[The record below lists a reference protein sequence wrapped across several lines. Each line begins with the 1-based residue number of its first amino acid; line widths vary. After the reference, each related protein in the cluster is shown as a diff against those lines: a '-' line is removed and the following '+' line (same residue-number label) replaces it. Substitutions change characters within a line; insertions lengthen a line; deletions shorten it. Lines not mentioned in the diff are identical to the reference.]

1 MALVVITDCDHGNIV
16 AEEAV
21 LGAAGVECRLHQVKT
36 EDEVIAVAREADAII
51 LQYATITGRV
61 LDGIPRCRV
70 AIRYGVGVDT
80 VDLDAATDRGVVV
93 ANVPDYCMDEVSD
106 HALAMTLDLWRGT
119 TLYDRAIRNGT
130 WSAGM
135 KKPMTRLAGKVAGV
149 IGVGRIG
156 SRFAQKAAG
165 IGMTVL
171 GCDPYLT
178 SWPPMV
184 RPVSLEK
191 LLREADIVSLHVPL
205 VTETRHLINEK
216 TLGLMKPT
224 ALLVNTARGGI
235 VDTDALVRALRDS
248 RIGGAGLDTLEQEP
262 ISADSP
268 LLTLPNVLLAPHA
281 GWYSDQ
287 SIIDLKR
294 KTAEAAV
301 AVLRGQHPYSVVNPE
316 VYATP
321 KLRAKTP
328 IL

>member
-1 MALVVITDCDHGNIV
+1 MALVVITDCDHGFIGP
-16 AEEAV
+16 EEAV
-21 LGAAGVECRLHQVKT
+21 FRAAGVACRLHQVKT
-36 EDEVIAVAREADAII
+36 EEDVIALAHDADGIL
-51 LQYATITGRV
+51 LQYVPITGRV
-61 LDGIPRCRV
+61 LDGLPRCRV
-70 AIRYGVGVDT
+70 AVRYGVGVDT
-80 VDLDAATDRGVVV
+80 VDLAAATERGVVI

-119 TLYDRAIRNGT
+119 TFYDRAIRNGT

-178 SWPPMV
+178 SWPALV
-184 RPVSLEK
+184 RPVSLEE
-191 LLREADIVSLHVPL
+191 LLREADVVSLHVPL
-205 VTETRHLINEK
+205 TAETRHLINEK
-216 TLGLMKPT
+216 SLGLMKPT

-235 VDTDALVRALRDS
+235 VDTDALLRALTDG

-262 ISADSP
+262 IPPDSP
-268 LLTLPNVLLAPHA
+268 LLSLPNVILAPHA

-294 KTAEAAV
+294 KTAEAAI
-301 AVLRGQHPYSVVNPE
+301 AVLRGQHPYSVVNPD
-316 VYATP
+316 VYATS
-321 KLRAKTP
+321 KLRSKVP